1 MSQIIAP
8 SIRSFEDLAEIV
20 IFALVLLS
28 RTVLTLYLADINGK
42 IVKSLVNK
50 SLMAFVTKV

>member
-8 SIRSFEDLAEIV
+8 SIRSFEDSAEIV